1 LSPADTDRRA
11 TWERTGQEVA
21 ELTDGLGMHID
32 PGIRDAV
39 TALRLLGLR
48 TEASCEG
55 HDSWGVGAPWVSI
68 GAHPTPELTELQNQ
82 WTNARQVAT
91 DLEARN
97 APRGDITAAH
107 SRAHEF
113 REKLKS
119 VHLRPAATLLPLL
132 EEFYIDRQRSVET
145 GLTIAFISLSR
156 SRLQSLGAEFQA
168 LLPVELRIPKLAAY
182 QREMAD
188 FTTFLRQR
196 YLAD

>member
-68 GAHPTPELTELQNQ
+68 GAHPTPELT
-82 WTNARQVAT
+82 
-91 DLEARN
+91 
-97 APRGDITAAH
+97 
-107 SRAHEF
+107 
-113 REKLKS
+113 
-119 VHLRPAATLLPLL
+119 
-132 EEFYIDRQRSVET
+132 
-145 GLTIAFISLSR
+145 IAFVSLSR
-156 SRLQSLGAEFQA
+156 SRLQSLGAEFQVT
-168 LLPVELRIPKLAAY
+168 LPVELRIPKLAAY